1 MFDLD
6 KGMPVQDD
14 GPSSSESPANETAE
28 AGMYEPGGD
37 GDNVIDSD
45 NDVEMGNQ
53 DDQDCESDDEGLF
66 REDQVSRK
74 TLVAVYDLAYEL
86 DAAITAAADTPA
98 ADMLDFIDRM
108 NARDDRRELTHGPM
122 HSDKEGETRVRWLV
136 EERAAF
142 EKFVDMHAAE
152 LQRIED
158 DVKPPPLQAKFDC
171 AWENRHESLRS
182 PFWDGCWRDD
192 LYQLWD
198 MCNGSRFVKEQQHS
212 QATISLISG
221 ELHSPKR
228 DIILSMCFSTLGC
241 VRLCQFVR
249 NPWSFRAGLFSLMF
263 MKAAVNSYAPPS
275 ASMLTESA
283 GERCLMASK
292 LVLREIDES
301 WVGESM

>member
-14 GPSSSESPANETAE
+14 GPSFSESPANETAE

-98 ADMLDFIDRM
+98 AD
-108 NARDDRRELTHGPM
+108 N
-122 HSDKEGETRVRWLV
+122 
-136 EERAAF
+136 
-142 EKFVDMHAAE
+142 
-152 LQRIED
+152 
-158 DVKPPPLQAKFDC
+158 
-171 AWENRHESLRS
+171 
-182 PFWDGCWRDD
+182 
-192 LYQLWD
+192 
-198 MCNGSRFVKEQQHS
+198 
-212 QATISLISG
+212 
-221 ELHSPKR
+221 
-228 DIILSMCFSTLGC
+228 
-241 VRLCQFVR
+241 
-249 NPWSFRAGLFSLMF
+249 
-263 MKAAVNSYAPPS
+263 APPS